1 MNWHSDILEKGFIFL
16 ILNNGDGLSQRKVQ
30 SYKWNKIKPQLKEQ
44 KFLYKTYALPKMFT
58 ELFIVVNNNKPI
70 KKSGVK

>member
-1 MNWHSDILEKGFIFL
+1 MNWLSDILEKGFIFL

-44 KFLYKTYALPKMFT
+44 NFCTKRMLCQKCSQNYL
-58 ELFIVVNNNKPI
+58 
-70 KKSGVK
+70 